1 MNPSHCS
8 LIVVELSL
16 YELITL
22 LVDLLFEL
30 ILVETVECRLPS
42 ILVCVPSSLTKLP
55 PKIVTFEALAKKAM
69 MRRSDSEV
77 ITQQVGCGLIQRLV
91 VRLMKVGQCT
101 ARLGRGGCGS
111 VHKTQ
116 ACLVP
121 KPSTSGPSERGFQVD

>member
-55 PKIVTFEALAKKAM
+55 PKIVRFEAPAKKAM
-69 MRRSDSEV
+69 MRQSDSEV
-77 ITQQVGCGLIQRLV
+77 ITQQVGCGLNTKTCCVFDEGTAEGKCPR
-91 VRLMKVGQCT
+91 KVGQCT
-101 ARLGRGGCGS
+101 ARLGREAAVALS
-111 VHKTQ
+111 NLT
-116 ACLVP
+116 
-121 KPSTSGPSERGFQVD
+121 